1 MKRFRKILV
10 GVNLSGG
17 DCFVADELSEPNAE
31 AVRQALWLA
40 KLNSASIDFLFSL
53 DLSAKA
59 QQLISESS
67 TNEFTVLGEA
77 EKRLAELVAKAR
89 EDGIAAASHVV
100 VGKSWLELIRQ
111 VIHKQHDL
119 VLVGTRHMGAIQGFF
134 LGSTGIKLLRKC
146 PCAVWVTQPRAD
158 QDFDSIL
165 VAHDL
170 RPVGDLAMELGC
182 SMARLLNAQLH
193 VVHAAE
199 FPEFDYMFPA
209 RISAERKQAYR
220 DEAEEHIEKQLAGA
234 SLPLPAKVYI
244 VIEPPDFALMNYV
257 EQQDIDLIVIGTVG
271 RADISGFI
279 TGNTA
284 ERLLPRIPCSLLAVK
299 PPGFKSPVALNED
312 QT

>member
-1 MKRFRKILV
+1 M
-10 GVNLSGG
+10 
-17 DCFVADELSEPNAE
+17 
-31 AVRQALWLA
+31 A
-40 KLNSASIDFLFSL
+40 KL
-53 DLSAKA
+53 
-59 QQLISESS
+59 Q
-67 TNEFTVLGEA
+67 
-77 EKRLAELVAKAR
+77 
-89 EDGIAAASHVV
+89 
-100 VGKSWLELIRQ
+100 
-111 VIHKQHDL
+111 
-119 VLVGTRHMGAIQGFF
+119 
-134 LGSTGIKLLRKC
+134 
-146 PCAVWVTQPRAD
+146 
-158 QDFDSIL
+158 
-165 VAHDL
+165 
-170 RPVGDLAMELGC
+170 
-182 SMARLLNAQLH
+182 NAQLH

>member
-1 MKRFRKILV
+1 MKRFKKILV
-10 GVNLSGG
+10 GVDLSGG

-31 AVRQALWLA
+31 AVRPALWLA

-77 EKRLAELVAKAR
+77 QKRLAELVAKAR

-146 PCAVWVTQPRAD
+146 PCAVWVKRKVLGKRVAVEERA
-158 QDFDSIL
+158 
-165 VAHDL
+165 
-170 RPVGDLAMELGC
+170 R
-182 SMARLLNAQLH
+182 N
-193 VVHAAE
+193 
-199 FPEFDYMFPA
+199 
-209 RISAERKQAYR
+209 K
-220 DEAEEHIEKQLAGA
+220 
-234 SLPLPAKVYI
+234 
-244 VIEPPDFALMNYV
+244 
-257 EQQDIDLIVIGTVG
+257 GT
-271 RADISGFI
+271 
-279 TGNTA
+279 
-284 ERLLPRIPCSLLAVK
+284 
-299 PPGFKSPVALNED
+299 
-312 QT
+312 